1 MNLIP
6 FLLAS
11 LKRYWPA
18 IPIILAIVL
27 FWRVDSLRA
36 GYKAD
41 LAATRVARALDRAS
55 YESAKTEA
63 ENKALIQRARDKA
76 EYQEKANDADKEI
89 AALRDDA
96 RARLLRAKS
105 ANRASCPAIAQAE
118 SNGAGISESLPE
130 AAPGTDG
137 YVQVEANT
145 LAELAAYAIAAR
157 TWALSL
163 GDEK

>member
-18 IPIILAIVL
+18 IPIILAIAL

-36 GYKAD
+36 GHKAD
-41 LAATRVARALDRAS
+41 LAAEQAARAVGRAS
-55 YESAKTEA
+55 YERAQIEA
-63 ENKALIQRARDKA
+63 ANMALTQRAQDEA
-76 EYQEKANDADKEI
+76 EYQEKAHDADKEI

-96 RARLLRAKS
+96 RARLLRAKA
-105 ANRASCPAIAQAE
+105 ANRSSCPAIAQAE
-118 SNGAGISESLPE
+118 SNGAGISEILPE
-130 AAPGTDG
+130 AATGTDG
-137 YVQVEANT
+137 YVQVEADT